1 MDAESKQKVVDFIHE
16 FQKDN
21 PKVSFDVCLAA
32 VAVSMK
38 RNKGYERVLFHAVP
52 NGGIEVT
59 FRKPDGNL
67 IGAVLF
73 DHYSMLLKY
82 HNNDL
87 ELPDGTKTY
96 ADTSM
101 RMTKQIVDDIVTD
114 INRG

>member
-1 MDAESKQKVVDFIHE
+1 MEQESKQKVVDFIHE
-16 FQKDN
+16 FQRKHR
-21 PKVSFDVCLAA
+21 KVSFDVCLAA
-32 VAVSMK
+32 VAINLK
-38 RNKGYERVLFHAVP
+38 KNKGYERVLFHAVP

-59 FRKPDGNL
+59 FKKPDGDY